1 MVALWPAAGWL
12 STPAAAEEVQ
22 RVVSLTPA
30 VTETVFALGFGDR
43 LVGVSTYCDY
53 PPEAAKIDR
62 VGTFV
67 TPAVERIVAKQPDLV
82 IAEPNIGNRN
92 PVEALRRLGLEV
104 LIVDPDSIAQT
115 KATFRTIAARLG
127 APERGTALVAKVDA
141 EIEAV
146 AEALRGVS
154 PRTTLFVVGRRPL
167 IVAGSGTLQDEL
179 LGLAGGTNVGRAGG
193 DGWPHLSLEAVI
205 AAAPE
210 VIIDASMG
218 SDGEDEEARAFWG
231 SFASIP
237 AVRNGR
243 VIVYGGG
250 EVFRP
255 GPRLGAA
262 LRSISRAIHPERFP
276 TRDSEDDAARRRRD

>member
-1 MVALWPAAGWL
+1 MAALWLAFAWL
-12 STPAAAEEVQ
+12 STPAATAKVK

-53 PPEAAKIDR
+53 PPEAASIDR

-82 IAEPNIGNRN
+82 IAEPNVGNRN

-115 KATFRTIAARLG
+115 KATFRTIAERLG
-127 APERGTALVAKVDA
+127 APERGQALVARVDG

-146 AEALRGVS
+146 AETLRGVA
-154 PRTTLFVVGRRPL
+154 PRTTLFVVGRKPL

-179 LGLAGGTNVGRAGG
+179 IGLAGGTNVGRAGG
-193 DGWPHLSLEAVI
+193 DGWPHLSIEAVI
-205 AAAPE
+205 ASAPE

-218 SDGEDEEARAFWG
+218 SDGADEEARAFWG
-231 SFASIP
+231 AFASIP
-237 AVRNGR
+237 AVRHGR
-243 VIVYGGG
+243 VVVYGGG

-255 GPRLGAA
+255 GPRLGEA
-262 LRSISRAIHPERFP
+262 LRGVARAIHPDQF
-276 TRDSEDDAARRRRD
+276 AADNAEHGNDGPPAD